1 MADQSLDAQ
10 KKLRQA
16 GQGVRKLAE
25 RTLKL
30 AMDLPPSD
38 GEQVRKS
45 AVELMNV
52 SERLHALATTTGP
65 GLGGLRSSLGET
77 IENLSTALET
87 LKRIG
92 LKIGDETNEPVN

>member
-1 MADQSLDAQ
+1 MADQSLAAL

-52 SERLHALATTTGP
+52 SERLHELAATTGP

-87 LKRIG
+87 LKRTG

>member
-52 SERLHALATTTGP
+52 SERLHELAAAGP
-65 GLGGLRSSLGET
+65 GLRGLRSSLEET

-87 LKRIG
+87 LKRTG
-92 LKIGDETNEPVN
+92 LKIEDETNEPVN